1 MEVLCCPSI
10 NKKRNKAMK
19 TRKYAKLLAWLVPVV
34 VAASWQ
40 GCSEGTVVDDDS
52 DQPVPLQVGVSLRG
66 EFIGTRSATPMESG
80 EIGVF
85 MPEDKAAGYVP
96 QYNVKY
102 APNGSGA
109 WQPSDASRQIFLRK
123 GAVKVTAYYDPELL
137 VKFDS
142 ENSSVTYNPLSAQ
155 HYAATQTDEAK
166 KLLWYIAQVEVS
178 KYSPTARF
186 ALKPVYVNV
195 RLILTRDASYVTEP
209 CAINKV
215 SFSVGAT
222 KAICR
227 AAYFDVASG
236 TIVNDDTADK
246 NAAYSYDP
254 KIAGITVGVPDSSIS
269 DLLLPQDIT
278 GGLTIA
284 LTIDGTERQITIP
297 ATVFGTNNKL
307 ESGNQYTIS
316 IRITAEQLEL
326 TNAVNIADWG
336 DDVDGGSGDI
346 EA

>member
-1 MEVLCCPSI
+1 
-10 NKKRNKAMK
+10 MK

-66 EFIGTRSATPMESG
+66 EFLGTRSATPMESG

-123 GAVKVTAYYDPELL
+123 GAVKVTAYYDPEQL

-155 HYAATQTDEAK
+155 HYAATQPDEAK

-195 RLILTRDASYVTEP
+195 RLILTRDAGYATDP

-215 SFSVGAT
+215 SFSVGT
-222 KAICR
+222 TGAICR
-227 AAYFDVASG
+227 TAYFDVASG
-236 TIVNDDTADK
+236 AIVIDGSEDRSE
-246 NAAYSYDP
+246 AYSYDP
-254 KIAGITVGVPDSSIS
+254 KIAGIAVVIPDSSIS

-284 LTIDGTERQITIP
+284 LTIDGSERQITIP

-336 DDVDGGSGDI
+336 DDVDGGSADI

>member
-1 MEVLCCPSI
+1 
-10 NKKRNKAMK
+10 MK

-85 MPEDKAAGYVP
+85 MPEAAGYVP

-123 GAVKVTAYYDPELL
+123 GAVKVTAYYDPEQL
-137 VKFDS
+137 VKFKN
-142 ENSSVTYNPLSAQ
+142 ENSSVTYTQLFAR
-155 HYAATQTDEAK
+155 HYAAAQPDEAK

-195 RLILTRDASYVTEP
+195 RLILTRDAGYVTDDL
-209 CAINKV
+209 CAINNV
-215 SFSVGAT
+215 SFSVGT
-222 KAICR
+222 TRAICR

-246 NAAYSYDP
+246 NAAYSYNP
-254 KIAGITVGVPDSSIS
+254 EIEGITVGVPDSSIS

-284 LTIDGTERQITIP
+284 LTIDGSDRQITIP
-297 ATVFGTNNKL
+297 ATAFGTNNKL

-336 DDVDGGSGDI
+336 ADVDGGSGNI
-346 EA
+346 ET

>member
-1 MEVLCCPSI
+1 
-10 NKKRNKAMK
+10 MK

-40 GCSEGTVVDDDS
+40 GCSEGTVADDDS

-85 MPEDKAAGYVP
+85 MPEVAGYVP

-102 APNGSGA
+102 ANSGNGG
-109 WQPSDASRQIFLRK
+109 WQPSDVSKQIFLRK
-123 GAVKVTAYYDPELL
+123 GTVKVTAYYDPDQL
-137 VKFDS
+137 VTFKN
-142 ENSSVTYNPLSAQ
+142 ENSSVTYTQLFAR
-155 HYAATQTDEAK
+155 HYAAAQPDEAE

-178 KYSPTARF
+178 KSSPTARF
-186 ALKPVYVNV
+186 ALKPVYVSV
-195 RLILTRDASYVTEP
+195 RLILTRDAGYVTEP

-222 KAICR
+222 GAICR

-284 LTIDGTERQITIP
+284 LTIDGTDRQITIP

-336 DDVDGGSGDI
+336 ADVDGGSGEI
-346 EA
+346 

>member
-1 MEVLCCPSI
+1 
-10 NKKRNKAMK
+10 MK

-102 APNGSGA
+102 APNGSGV

-123 GAVKVTAYYDPELL
+123 GAVKVTAYYDPEQL
-137 VKFDS
+137 VKFQND
-142 ENSSVTYNPLSAQ
+142 NSSVTYTRLTAQ
-155 HYAATQTDEAK
+155 PYAAAPSGEAVSP
-166 KLLWYIAQVEVS
+166 LWYIASQKEVS
-178 KYSPTARF
+178 KSSPTARF

-195 RLILTRDASYVTEP
+195 RLILTRDAGYVNAP
-209 CAINKV
+209 CAINNV
-215 SFSVGAT
+215 SFFVSAT
-222 KAICR
+222 GAICR
-227 AAYFDVASG
+227 SAYFDVASG
-236 TIVNDDTADK
+236 AIVNDATADK
-246 NAAYSYDP
+246 SDAYSYNP
-254 KIAGITVGVPDSSIS
+254 EIEGITVGVPDSSIS
-269 DLLLPQDIT
+269 DLLLPQDII

-284 LTIDGTERQITIP
+284 LTIDGSERQITIP
-297 ATVFGTNNKL
+297 ATAFGTNNKL

-336 DDVDGGSGDI
+336 ADVDGGSAVI
-346 EA
+346 

>member
-1 MEVLCCPSI
+1 
-10 NKKRNKAMK
+10 MK

-34 VAASWQ
+34 VAVSWQ

-52 DQPVPLQVGVSLRG
+52 DHPVPLQVGVSLRG
-66 EFIGTRSATPMESG
+66 EFLGTRSATPMESG

-123 GAVKVTAYYDPELL
+123 GAVKVTAYYDPEQL
-137 VKFDS
+137 VTFKN
-142 ENSSVTYNPLSAQ
+142 ENSSVTSTQLIAQ
-155 HYAATQTDEAK
+155 PYAATQPDDAPE
-166 KLLWYIAQVEVS
+166 LLWYIGSQVEVS

-195 RLILTRDASYVTEP
+195 RLILTRDAGYATDP

-222 KAICR
+222 GAICR

-246 NAAYSYDP
+246 SAAYSYDP
-254 KIAGITVGVPDSSIS
+254 KIAGIAVDVPDSSIS

-326 TNAVNIADWG
+326 TNAVNVADWG
-336 DDVDGGSGDI
+336 DDVDGGSADI
-346 EA
+346 